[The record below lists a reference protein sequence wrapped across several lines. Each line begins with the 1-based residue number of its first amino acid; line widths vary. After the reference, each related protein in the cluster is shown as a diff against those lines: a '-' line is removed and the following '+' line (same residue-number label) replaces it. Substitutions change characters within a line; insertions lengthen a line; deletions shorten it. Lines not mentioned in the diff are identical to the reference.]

1 MNESK
6 FFISIVKN
14 LAMQQGITVY
24 QIAKKSGISPNLIK
38 NYFDF
43 KNEPSL
49 GNFLKIAKAVNV
61 TFYFESNADLD
72 FKKALDFATEEHKFV
87 LQKSKE
93 KAKHWVVTYVPANI
107 VIAFEEGKFNETQ
120 QVTTLEDFNPENY
133 KEIARYLR
141 EIGDWLAKNHKN
153 II

>member
-6 FFISIVKN
+6 FFISVIKN
-14 LAMQQGITVY
+14 LAAQQKISIY
-24 QIAKKSGISPNLIK
+24 QIAKETGITPSLIK
-38 NYFDF
+38 NYFEY
-43 KNEPSL
+43 KNTPSL
-49 GNFLKIAKAVNV
+49 DYFLKIAKAVNV

-93 KAKHWVVTYVPANI
+93 KASHWVVTYVPANI
-107 VIAFEEGKFNETQ
+107 VIVFEQGKFNETQ
-120 QVTTLEDFNPENY
+120 QVTTLEDFNPDDY
-133 KEIARYLR
+133 KKITRYLR
-141 EIGDWLAKNHKN
+141 EIGDWLAENHRD